1 MSWIVGMQIPG
12 AAQLIGVWEQGA
24 ARHPVHQA
32 LALLA
37 AAYPEKTPED
47 LAALPLGRRDAY
59 LLEFREALFGPA
71 LDCYAECPR
80 CQARLEFQVNIK
92 DLLFERSAGE
102 SEPVAGELHRGDLYL
117 RYRAPNS
124 ADLSALLNCS
134 DVASARASLIA
145 GCVVEARR
153 GDEMLAVGDIP
164 ASAIEELSSKLGE
177 SESCADIS
185 FALRCAPCGHD
196 WQLGFDIVAFLWNEI
211 TSLAKRYLYE
221 VHALAWA
228 YGWSEADILAMSPV
242 RRRFYLERVS

>member
-1 MSWIVGMQIPG
+1 MSLTVAMQLPG

-24 ARHPVHQA
+24 ARHPVQQA

-37 AAYPEKTPED
+37 AAYPEKTPAD

-80 CQARLEFQVNIK
+80 CQARLEFRVNVK
-92 DLLFERSAGE
+92 DLLARAAGE
-102 SEPVAGELHRGDLYL
+102 SKPVAGELQRGDLHL

-145 GCVVEARR
+145 ACVVEARR

-177 SESCADIS
+177 SESCADIF
-185 FALRCAPCGHD
+185 FALRCAACGHD
-196 WQLGFDIVAFLWNEI
+196 WQLAFDIVAFLWNEI
-211 TSLAKRYLYE
+211 SSLAKRYLCE

-228 YGWSEADILAMSPV
+228 YGWSEADILAMSPA
-242 RRRFYLERVS
+242 RRRFYLERVC

>member
-1 MSWIVGMQIPG
+1 MQLPG
-12 AAQLIGVWEQGA
+12 AAQLIDVWEQGA

-37 AAYPEKTPED
+37 AAYPEKTPAD

-80 CQARLEFQVNIK
+80 CEARLEFRVDIK
-92 DLLFERSAGE
+92 DLLGRAAGE
-102 SEPVAGELHRGDLYL
+102 SEPVAGELQREDLHL

-124 ADLSALLNCS
+124 NDLSASLNCS

-145 GCVVEARR
+145 ACVVEARR

-185 FALRCAPCGHD
+185 FALRCAACGHD

-211 TSLAKRYLYE
+211 GSLAKRYLYE

-228 YGWSEADILAMSPV
+228 YGWSEADILAMSPA

>member
-1 MSWIVGMQIPG
+1 MHLPN
-12 AAQLIGVWEQGA
+12 AAELIGAWEQGT
-24 ARHPVHQA
+24 ARHMVDRA
-32 LALLA
+32 LTLLA
-37 AAYPEKTPED
+37 AAHPEKTFAE
-47 LAALPLGRRDAY
+47 LAALPIGRRDAC
-59 LLEFREALFGPA
+59 LLKLREALFGPA

-80 CQARLEFQVNIK
+80 CQARLEFRVNIK
-92 DLLFERSAGE
+92 DLLARAAGE
-102 SEPVAGELHRGDLYL
+102 SVSVAGELQRGDLHL

-145 GCVVEARR
+145 VCVVEARR

-164 ASAIEELSSKLGE
+164 ASAIEELSTKLGE

-185 FALRCAPCGHD
+185 FALRCAACGHD

-211 TSLAKRYLYE
+211 SSLAKRYLYE

-228 YGWSEADILAMSPV
+228 YGWSEADILAMSPA

>member
-1 MSWIVGMQIPG
+1 MQIPG

-37 AAYPEKTPED
+37 AAYPEKTPAD

-80 CQARLEFQVNIK
+80 CEARLEFRVNIK
-92 DLLFERSAGE
+92 DLLFERAAGE

-134 DVASARASLIA
+134 DVASARASLIGA
-145 GCVVEARR
+145 CVIEARR
-153 GDEMLAVGDIP
+153 GGELLAAADIP
-164 ASAIEELSSKLGE
+164 APAIDELASKLGE
-177 SESCADIS
+177 SQSCADIF
-185 FALRCAPCGHD
+185 FALQCADCGHS
-196 WQLGFDIVAFLWNEI
+196 WQLVLDIVAFLWNEV
-211 TSLAKRYLYE
+211 SLLAKRYLYE

-228 YGWSEADILAMSPV
+228 YGWSEADILAMSPA
-242 RRRFYLERVS
+242 RRRFYLEQVS